1 MSFSKNG
8 RNMLKKGA
16 NDIIY
21 TPKPVALKMIEM
33 CDIKENETVLD
44 PSKGG
49 GIFYNNLPNNCI
61 KSYCEIAENID
72 FFNNNNRYDLIIGN
86 PPYSLWNKW
95 IEHTM
100 KLTDKFC
107 YIFGS
112 FNFTD
117 KRIRDII
124 NKGYG
129 ITKFHLVKIDWWYSP
144 SYIVL
149 FEKNKPSIITVEES
163 TIMCGTCNR
172 RCKRGRVGNDMNKCT
187 KNNKEI
193 INI

>member
-1 MSFSKNG
+1 MFAKNG
-8 RNMLKKGA
+8 RKLKNNS
-16 NDIIY
+16 NDVIY
-21 TPKPVALKMIEM
+21 TPLPVALKMIDM
-33 CDIKENETVLD
+33 CDIHENDKILD

-49 GIFYNNLPNNCI
+49 GVFYNNFPNNCI
-61 KSYCEIAENID
+61 KDYCEISEGID
-72 FFNNNNRYDLIIGN
+72 FFNYTEKVDIIIGN

-117 KRIRDII
+117 KRLRDIV
-124 NKGYG
+124 NNGYG

-144 SYIVL
+144 SYLIV
-149 FEKNKPSIITVEES
+149 FEKNKTSILTVSSERV
-163 TIMCGTCNR
+163 ICDICKKRCG
-172 RCKRGRVGNDMNKCT
+172 RGLTLKGYKYGANECSNVLK
-187 KNNKEI
+187 K
-193 INI
+193 

>member
-1 MSFSKNG
+1 MFSENG
-8 RNMLKKGA
+8 RKLKNTS

-21 TPKPVALKMIEM
+21 TPLSVALKMIEM
-33 CDIKENETVLD
+33 CDIKENNKILD

-49 GIFYNNLPNNCI
+49 GIFYNNLPSYCI
-61 KSYCEIAENID
+61 KDYCEITEGLD
-72 FFNNNNRYDLIIGN
+72 FFNYNKKVDLIIGN

-117 KRIRDII
+117 KRLRDIM
-124 NKGYG
+124 NNGYG

-144 SYIVL
+144 SYLIV
-149 FEKNKPSIITVEES
+149 FEKHKISIITVEDKRVICDICNKRCGRGV
-163 TIMCGTCNR
+163 TIKGYKN
-172 RCKRGRVGNDMNKCT
+172 GMNECS
-187 KNNKEI
+187 
-193 INI
+193 NIKLN